1 MTHDNKN
8 SKFHFKKSKIHRTGD
23 KTVHDVSLSKG
34 TTLASYE
41 RVRVITV
48 LDFSLSKWA
57 TLVGYEREVNI
68 PRV

>member
-41 RVRVITV
+41 IGSVVR
-48 LDFSLSKWA
+48 L
-57 TLVGYEREVNI
+57 TL
-68 PRV
+68 